1 MQLTDAAVLR
11 EDVQMVAGHSLTVQM
26 DIVLKIV
33 PVVLEQRQRK
43 KLKVGHTSNYCIET
57 HDLSFGYGRAKKV
70 FSSLNLKIPE
80 GSVFGILGPNGSGK
94 STIFKL
100 FLHLVKALSGSIS
113 YWGDTN
119 WSPSLFYRIAGTV
132 DAPAYYPHLTVLE
145 HFEMLDIIFRKGK
158 GHIED
163 ILELVDLTSEND
175 RKAGKL
181 SFGMKQRLAIGLA
194 LFRDPDIL
202 ILDEPINGLDPNGII
217 DMRSLFQKIHSM
229 EKTIITSGH
238 VISEMEKVCSH
249 IGIIESGEIL
259 YQGAA
264 PENESLESFYL
275 RHTSK

>member
-1 MQLTDAAVLR
+1 
-11 EDVQMVAGHSLTVQM
+11 MVARHSLTVQM

-43 KLKVGHTSNYCIET
+43 KLKMGHTSNYCIET
-57 HDLSFGYGRAKKV
+57 HDLSFGYGRSKKV

>member
-1 MQLTDAAVLR
+1 
-11 EDVQMVAGHSLTVQM
+11 MVAGHSLTVQM

-57 HDLSFGYGRAKKV
+57 HDLSFGYGRSKKV

-175 RKAGKL
+175 RKAV
-181 SFGMKQRLAIGLA
+181 
-194 LFRDPDIL
+194 